1 MWNSASATRAA
12 APPPTPLNRA
22 TICGIAVIFTLRA
35 PTRPTAAP
43 IMAATTINA
52 QLPMPSSSSVLTIA
66 RIMPTPPIQLPRRA
80 CFGDDRKRS
89 AKMKQ
94 MIVTR

>member
-1 MWNSASATRAA
+1 MWNSASATSAA

-43 IMAATTINA
+43 ITPAMTIRA
-52 QLPMPSSSSVLTIA
+52 QLPIPSSSSVLTIA
-66 RIMPTPPIQLPRRA
+66 RIIPTPPIQFPRRA
-80 CFGDDRKRS
+80 CLGEERKRS